1 MATRKKKKPKFVE
14 TCNELYDRYW
24 KIATLLVACI
34 TGSFWL
40 DIYYEEVKKDR
51 EISEIEDRH
60 SMELLNLKEE
70 YMNKYLDMREKYLVN
85 ETDSTYGNKK
95 NK

>member
-1 MATRKKKKPKFVE
+1 MAARKKKKPKLVE
-14 TCNELYDRYW
+14 TLNELYDRYW
-24 KIATLLVACI
+24 KVATILAACI

-40 DIYYEEVKKDR
+40 GTYYEEVKKER

-60 SMELLNLKEE
+60 SREILNMKEE
-70 YMNKYLDMREKYLVN
+70 YMNKYLDMREKILFN
-85 ETDSTYGNKK
+85 ENDSTYGNKK

>member
-1 MATRKKKKPKFVE
+1 MAPRKKKKYKFTE
-14 TCNELYDRYW
+14 SLSSLYDRYW
-24 KIATLLVACI
+24 KAGTVLVASI

-40 DIYYEEVKKDR
+40 GIYYEEVKKDR